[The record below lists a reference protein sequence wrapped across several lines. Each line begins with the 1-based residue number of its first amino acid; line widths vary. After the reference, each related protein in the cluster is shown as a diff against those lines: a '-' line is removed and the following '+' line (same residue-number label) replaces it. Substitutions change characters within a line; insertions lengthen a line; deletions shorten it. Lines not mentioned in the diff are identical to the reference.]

1 MHLNKMTL
9 RILSLVDS
17 LNGKCYVFG
26 QNVDPDTVFVYILN
40 KLAYIHI
47 SLNFT
52 FIDLAGVI

>member
-1 MHLNKMTL
+1 MTL

-52 FIDLAGVI
+52 FIDLAGVIW